1 MKVRIR
7 IFGVALAFL
16 GLLFFAGQGS
26 MSQTARPVKP
36 PLPTIMWEPDV
47 SHWSPASRTQVM
59 NIIAGLQQRI
69 DAIPS
74 KVPVTPAIVGQI
86 AATYGANGN
95 FTGADGWTYK
105 GSEEIAAYLN
115 KVLIPGHL
123 ADFRIE
129 IKFVYAKE
137 FTERLNKG
145 KEAQDVV
152 HSLYFVFSNAFMLN
166 ARIVDPPGSTNCP
179 HIRICECDRS
189 R

>member
-1 MKVRIR
+1 MKSQIR
-7 IFGVALAFL
+7 VLGVAFVVAALAS
-16 GLLFFAGQGS
+16 FALIGAQPEPAPPMKPGV
-26 MSQTARPVKP
+26 PV
-36 PLPTIMWEPDV
+36 IMWEPDV
-47 SHWSPASRTQVM
+47 SHWSPVSRTQVM
-59 NIIAGLQQRI
+59 NIIAGLQKRI

-86 AATYGANGN
+86 AAIYGANGN

-115 KVLIPGHL
+115 RILIPGHL

-145 KEAQDVV
+145 KEPQDVV
-152 HSLYFVFSNAFMLN
+152 HSLYFVFSNTFMLN
-166 ARIVDPPGSTNCP
+166 GRMVDPTGSTNCP
-179 HIRICECDRS
+179 HIRVCECRMDR
-189 R
+189 